1 MCEVFAGQNPKG
13 YAYETRSVRLSGHVT
28 SVRLE
33 TRFWSVLD
41 DLAADQRMSLPL
53 FLTTLYDEA
62 LELNGEIS
70 NFASLLRCSCLIF
83 LTNQIASYAP
93 KSREELAA

>member
-41 DLAADQRMSLPL
+41 DLAADQRMSLPV

-83 LTNQIASYAP
+83 LTNQIASHTP
-93 KSREELAA
+93 KIHAELAA

>member
-1 MCEVFAGQNPKG
+1 MCEVFAGQSPKG
-13 YAYETRSVRLSGHVT
+13 YAFETRSVRLSGHVT

-83 LTNQIASYAP
+83 LTNQIASYTQR
-93 KSREELAA
+93 SREELAA

>member
-33 TRFWSVLD
+33 SRFWSVMD

-53 FLTTLYDEA
+53 FLTTLYNEA
-62 LELNGEIS
+62 LELNGEVN

-83 LTNQIASYAP
+83 LSNQIASSNA
-93 KSREELAA
+93 RNRGELAA

>member
-1 MCEVFAGQNPKG
+1 MCEVFAGQSPKG
-13 YAYETRSVRLSGHVT
+13 YAFETRSVRLSGHVT

-83 LTNQIASYAP
+83 LTNQIVSYTQR
-93 KSREELAA
+93 SREELAA